1 MTSFYL
7 KAQLNC
13 EKDEIESPISV
24 LQKAATELLLHLM
37 PYSVLHIRLQNTQS
51 LWRLSLIHKY
61 NMSLTASVI

>member
-51 LWRLSLIHKY
+51 L
-61 NMSLTASVI
+61 